1 MIKKNKTI
9 IFSSNKTKVC
19 VCGNPSSTIKCHYTV
34 RLLTQSPQF
43 ESVWEPFYGSLSL
56 CSHFLFLKLVWSGYL
71 IAYNSVNLQHLSLR
85 AAKGEERIREE
96 CVLDPISI
104 LGGFNGAF
112 VQFILDLLTIKM
124 TNYWGRSCDSCVV
137 NEK

>member
-1 MIKKNKTI
+1 MPLHCEAPDAE
-9 IFSSNKTKVC
+9 S
-19 VCGNPSSTIKCHYTV
+19 TV
-34 RLLTQSPQF
+34 RVCLGTFLWLP
-43 ESVWEPFYGSLSL
+43 LSL
-56 CSHFLFLKLVWSGYL
+56 LSFSVFETGVVWISYSIQQCKPSTPEL
-71 IAYNSVNLQHLSLR
+71 ESS
-85 AAKGEERIREE
+85 KERIREE